1 MHGLPGTTVLK
12 TLPYYIIA
20 FPRNFQGGVQITD
33 RTILL
38 EVDLGLRGFLST
50 AVELIV
56 PGLVVPSLVN
66 QDLGAPGFTVPG
78 MVAPRLAVQAWLSQ
92 VKLLQFWLLHI
103 ERFPEAFTR
112 HPW

>member
-38 EVDLGLRGFLST
+38 EVDLGLQGFLST

-56 PGLVVPSLVN
+56 PGLVN
-66 QDLGAPGFTVPG
+66 QDLGAPGLSVPG
-78 MVAPRLAVQAWLSQ
+78 MVAPILAVQAWLSQ
-92 VKLLQFWLLHI
+92 VELLQFWLLHI